1 MARKF
6 KPGDKVCFIP
16 GITGYNPDKIYHV
29 DQVFSNDT
37 VTLKEST
44 SHLTPRYSIY
54 DLRSAP
60 KYAIAITTD
69 TESTTACYIEDGV
82 VMYKTTLTRD
92 KHDRHDMKK
101 LAAYA
106 VQKLFP
112 RDGNLIITV
121 GAGYTGA
128 VCVINSQTEN
138 AVNGRILEF
147 VSGKCTNTPASF
159 YKWHVPLR
167 FDTFEEVVRFAKKNH
182 FGVVELHRR

>member
-6 KPGDKVCFIP
+6 KPGDKVRFIP
-16 GITGYNPDKIYHV
+16 GITGYDPDKIYHV
-29 DQVFSNDT
+29 GTVFRNDS
-37 VTLKEST
+37 VTLVES
-44 SHLTPRYSIY
+44 SFPARAYSIY
-54 DLRSAP
+54 DLRPAP
-60 KYAIAITTD
+60 KYAITITTD
-69 TESTTACYIEDGV
+69 TETATACYIEDGV
-82 VMYKTTLTRD
+82 AMKKVTLARD
-92 KHDRHDMKK
+92 KRDQHDMKK

-106 VQKLFP
+106 VQRLFP
-112 RDGNLIITV
+112 HDGNLIITV
-121 GAGYTGA
+121 GSGYTGA

-159 YKWHVPLR
+159 YKWHIPLR